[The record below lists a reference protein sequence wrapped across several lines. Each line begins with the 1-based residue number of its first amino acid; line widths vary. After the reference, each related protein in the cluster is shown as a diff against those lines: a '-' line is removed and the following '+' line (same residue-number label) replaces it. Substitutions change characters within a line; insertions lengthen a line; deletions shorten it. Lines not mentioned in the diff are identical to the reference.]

1 MKFFIIAFT
10 AMVFACNLHAQA
22 IHAEHNNFLR
32 ADSVAALYP
41 HHSLANLKTLAD
53 KLTGSLSTE

>member
-1 MKFFIIAFT
+1 
-10 AMVFACNLHAQA
+10 MVFACNLHAQA